1 MTHDTGSTPRFPT
14 EVPEVAEKP
23 RATPTEAPEMAER
36 PRAAAPDRAPA
47 HGATDARAV
56 DSGPKDAGTTDTAR
70 KPSGPPAGKPRVKA
84 PAAAALP
91 GDALP
96 GDSVSGHRS
105 SAGEGTPGAA
115 RPLFPDADHH
125 RLSERLQHAVSEFV
139 ESPRRAVEEAE
150 STFDTAVDGLTDAL
164 REYRRT
170 LGTAG
175 RDDDPGMRTE
185 ELRVTLQHYRDL
197 TERLLNV

>member
-1 MTHDTGSTPRFPT
+1 MNHDTGSTPRIPT
-14 EVPEVAEKP
+14 EVPETAKK
-23 RATPTEAPEMAER
+23 
-36 PRAAAPDRAPA
+36 PRAAAPDRATDHGPTGTHA
-47 HGATDARAV
+47 GDHGPTGAGATGA
-56 DSGPKDAGTTDTAR
+56 AR
-70 KPSGPPAGKPRVKA
+70 KQDAPPTGMPHTKAA

-91 GDALP
+91 GDGMP
-96 GDSVSGHRS
+96 GEPVTGSRPATRES
-105 SAGEGTPGAA
+105 TPGTTH
-115 RPLFPDADHH
+115 PLFPDGDHD

-139 ESPRRAVEEAE
+139 ESPHRAVEEAA

-175 RDDDPGMRTE
+175 RDGDPGMRTE

>member
-1 MTHDTGSTPRFPT
+1 MTHDARSTPRIQT

-23 RATPTEAPEMAER
+23 RA
-36 PRAAAPDRAPA
+36 AAPDRAPV
-47 HGATDARAV
+47 HGAADTRAV
-56 DSGPKDAGTTDTAR
+56 DSGPTGAGAAGTAR
-70 KPSGPPAGKPRVKA
+70 KPDGPPAGKPHMKA
-84 PAAAALP
+84 PVAAALP
-91 GDALP
+91 GDGTP
-96 GDSVSGHRS
+96 GESVSGGRPA
-105 SAGEGTPGAA
+105 AGGSTPGAP
-115 RPLFPDADHH
+115 RPLFPADDHH

-139 ESPRRAVEEAE
+139 ESPRQAVEEAE

-164 REYRRT
+164 KEYRRT

-175 RDDDPGMRTE
+175 RDDDSGMRTE